1 MRGRRSLSRHEQL
14 SSGEVIAVLDVLF
27 LALGIGGFALCLGYV
42 FLCDRL

>member
-1 MRGRRSLSRHEQL
+1 MRGGRSSPRHDQL
-14 SSGEVIAVLDVLF
+14 SPGEVIVVLDALF